1 MRVAQSNQ
9 EFILNG
15 ELDIQVSVTKR
26 LEGRGRTKSAA
37 PPQDT
42 AQKRAAKQTIIKI
55 KNNGKFII

>member
-9 EFILNG
+9 EFLLNG

-26 LEGRGRTKSAA
+26 IEGRGRNKSNVPPRDSAEARATKQS
-37 PPQDT
+37 
-42 AQKRAAKQTIIKI
+42 IIKI